1 MDVDEQPRRVMA
13 DSNVLIAG
21 VLKPRW
27 FFEFLS
33 HAIRGDFQLILAPQ
47 TVAEVLRWAETKG
60 GRRKDALEFFL
71 VTCRFE
77 LAPDPGPA
85 EVQAHT
91 ALVRDVTDV
100 PVALSAIKAR
110 VDYLVTNDD
119 DFYAEDTRAELKGHG
134 IQVMLVGT
142 FLAEVM
148 GWQGRELEAIR
159 HREWSDLLPLPLS
172 DSTPMEWEVG

>member
-1 MDVDEQPRRVMA
+1 MDVDEQPLRVMA
-13 DSNVLIAG
+13 DSNILIAG

-33 HAIRGDFQLILAPQ
+33 HAIRGDFQLVLAPQ

-71 VTCRFE
+71 ARCRFE
-77 LAPDPGPA
+77 LAPDPSPE
-85 EVQAHT
+85 EVQTHT

-119 DFYAEDTRAELKGHG
+119 DFHAEDTRAELERHG
-134 IQVMLVGT
+134 IQVTLVGT

-148 GWQGRELEAIR
+148 GWQSRELEAIR
-159 HREWSDLLPLPLS
+159 HREWSDLLPLPPS
-172 DSTPMEWEVG
+172 DSTPME